1 MKAKLSIPAEKRNGQ
16 FPCWQYHS
24 VYLQFASRSRLL
36 PSARVGGRHNGQN
49 SDEDVDGVH
58 VYSNRPAEEHNV
70 FHLSFGLDFCFQY
83 QPFLMPTRVVLRPY
97 SPKRELLLDWWW
109 WGGWWERFS
118 TECFKAE
125 SNHFKQ
131 SKLHWQSSES
141 IKITQAIQ
149 CVNRNAKKKT
159 TRHEARDE
167 IVTIGF
173 NIIPDSMK
181 LVQISI

>member
-1 MKAKLSIPAEKRNGQ
+1 MKAKLSILKNVTASFLADSIIQFIFNLPAGLGYFLRRVLEDAIMVKILMKMLMVSMYI
-16 FPCWQYHS
+16 PID
-24 VYLQFASRSRLL
+24 LQKNTMF
-36 PSARVGGRHNGQN
+36 
-49 SDEDVDGVH
+49 
-58 VYSNRPAEEHNV
+58 
-70 FHLSFGLDFCFQY
+70 FHLSFGLDFYFQY

-131 SKLHWQSSES
+131 SKLHRQSSES

-149 CVNRNAKKKT
+149 CVNRNSKKKT
-159 TRHEARDE
+159 TIHEARDE

>member
-24 VYLQFASRSRLL
+24 VYLPAGLGYFLR
-36 PSARVGGRHNGQN
+36 RVL
-49 SDEDVDGVH
+49 EDAIMVKILMKMLMVSMYIPIDLQK
-58 VYSNRPAEEHNV
+58 NTMF
-70 FHLSFGLDFCFQY
+70 FHLSFGLNFCFQY

-131 SKLHWQSSES
+131 SKLHRHSSES

-149 CVNRNAKKKT
+149 CVNRNSKKKT